1 MECENEYDFEYDIYS
16 SDEEN
21 IIYPPIS
28 EPPISELL
36 ISEPLI
42 SEPLISE
49 PLISEPLISE
59 PLISEPPILP
69 IKVSTSLNKDP
80 VPTFPNE
87 RKRKHEREDEDE
99 SPLYSDRRTRM
110 HKRQCFKKYEES
122 LERAVAIAE
131 TYKKPSF
138 RTVMSTYLD
147 PSTDKELRELKN
159 CVLSIHKN
167 QRAASCFQEELIKK
181 QETII
186 YDQKAIITE
195 LQKKEELNKCTF
207 CNINRVDTLFYPC
220 GHTNAC
226 YSCALKC
233 TNIKKI
239 CPFCKTN
246 VKEIV
251 MFYK

>member
-1 MECENEYDFEYDIYS
+1 MGENEYDFEYDIYS

-21 IIYPPIS
+21 IIYEPPPIS
-28 EPPISELL
+28 EHPIPEH
-36 ISEPLI
+36 
-42 SEPLISE
+42 
-49 PLISEPLISE
+49 
-59 PLISEPPILP
+59 PILP

-87 RKRKHEREDEDE
+87 RKRKLEREDEDDE
-99 SPLYSDRRTRM
+99 SPLYSDRRVRM
-110 HKRQCFKKYEES
+110 HKRQCFKKYEKS
-122 LERAVAIAE
+122 LERAVSIAE

-138 RTVMSTYLD
+138 RAVMSTYLD
-147 PSTDKELRELKN
+147 PSIDKELRELKK

-186 YDQKAIITE
+186 YEQKAIITE
-195 LQKKEELNKCTF
+195 LQKKEEQNKCTF

-239 CPFCKTN
+239 CPFCNAN

>member
-28 EPPISELL
+28 EPPISELLISEPLISEPLISEPL

-138 RTVMSTYLD
+138 RTVMST
-147 PSTDKELRELKN
+147 
-159 CVLSIHKN
+159 
-167 QRAASCFQEELIKK
+167 
-181 QETII
+181 
-186 YDQKAIITE
+186 
-195 LQKKEELNKCTF
+195 
-207 CNINRVDTLFYPC
+207 
-220 GHTNAC
+220 
-226 YSCALKC
+226 
-233 TNIKKI
+233 
-239 CPFCKTN
+239 
-246 VKEIV
+246 
-251 MFYK
+251 

>member
-16 SDEEN
+16 SDDEN

-28 EPPISELL
+28 EPPISEPP
-36 ISEPLI
+36 ISEP
-42 SEPLISE
+42 P
-49 PLISEPLISE
+49 
-59 PLISEPPILP
+59 ISEPPILP

-87 RKRKHEREDEDE
+87 RKRKHEHEREDEDE

-138 RTVMSTYLD
+138 RAVMSTYLD

-159 CVLSIHKN
+159 CVLSLHKN

-220 GHTNAC
+220 GHTNTC

-239 CPFCKTN
+239 CPFCNTN